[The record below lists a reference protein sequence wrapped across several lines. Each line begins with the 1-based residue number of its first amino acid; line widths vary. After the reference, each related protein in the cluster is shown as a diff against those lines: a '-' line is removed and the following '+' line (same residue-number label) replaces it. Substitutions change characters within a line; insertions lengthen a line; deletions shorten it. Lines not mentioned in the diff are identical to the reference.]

1 LASYFASLRLALKA
15 VQDNDPN
22 AIALNVGQYIPPLKD
37 DPQAQSIDQIKAH
50 LEGYSR
56 FEQPNDLQLQLLA
69 EVVRQAT
76 TNYQPETNSEGLSE
90 STLPAPVDL
99 SKPKPDSPEIEA
111 VEIPE
116 ATSPAENVEGTPDI
130 INPSAVETPAPE
142 PVAAPRINFDPN
154 DFNGFSGLHVGNA
167 VITVESI
174 ASGAQKVSWLAN
186 PSKIYVVSASKD
198 APAASPAMPN
208 FKVITA
214 GSSCELP
221 ERFRFVTVFEFDE
234 PKTRGRLFGSTET
247 LGSVWGFELD
257 AFATQVRMRWQTDDP
272 SAEVRIAKSL
282 NNQDLPSEIAP
293 SFLIYQGLAADTDT
307 FVDEAV
313 QSGEKF
319 QYRIWLERV
328 NAGRVSKSES
338 ISEYVNIPGAIPK
351 IQDFSVR
358 VSELGPN
365 FVDITFRQLDMPNAE
380 VLIYQV
386 QDVPSNRLMGAIAS
400 CEIQPIPLEILKSPD
415 TETYLGKQIIA
426 RPPTVSEGLVTYE
439 SVPLPTE
446 ETGSRTFTSV
456 VTLGGFARIGEISV
470 IDQIGDVSEAELTDR
485 LDYQIVRVAVPE
497 GADFIEVWQTNP
509 SQTWDGIKH
518 TAPNRSVN
526 IATEYRP
533 NGGVLFTKPNP
544 TLPDAV
550 DDLGVD
556 PAKLFIRGASIF
568 KGERHGSPNAFE
580 LHYPGRIEVHVKIDQ
595 LAAQPPARTRGWFGG
610 NQNQVAPAGN
620 LILFKVVAP
629 ASITSDISLHHL
641 QAPAQNG
648 LPVSLRGAIGQIH
661 LNPSRHREWAPYFP
675 SDDGISGPPLT
686 APAGTLVR
694 FVPVFKEFAD
704 IPIFVV
710 DEKIN
715 AEKARLPKAT
725 PSKETYKVILV
736 GAKRSGKTTYVQA
749 LLNYL
754 ENQFAPRFGAVMIP
768 NNVTPAAKYR
778 LDELHKFLKD
788 NKLPLGTPSAKSFDA
803 GPPTKPNDPRI
814 AIKFDFIGDQS
825 PFSSLELFDVA
836 GEDMDAGAAD
846 LYAEQLA
853 AADLVIYLFDP
864 LQLTGVSDALGG
876 VIGMP
881 EQGSNPLTVLLN
893 LAQVLNAAPNRN
905 PKQKVAIAISKFDGL
920 VQASNLQTGGHDFHD
935 TIKLGMSI
943 TRDPNAWD
951 SKKFNEIDGW
961 QVHQEVRGLLQLV
974 PALNPFIQL
983 AKENFGPQTRFFAVS
998 SLGHAT
1004 FSEYMSRAGITS
1016 YRVGDP
1022 IMWLANNSSPAA
1034 G

>member
-1 LASYFASLRLALKA
+1 MASYFASLRLALKA

-37 DPQAQSIDQIKAH
+37 DPKAQSVEQIKTH
-50 LEGYSR
+50 LSGYSR
-56 FEQPNDLQLQLLA
+56 FEQPNELQLQLLA
-69 EVVRQAT
+69 EVVRQAQA
-76 TNYQPETNSEGLSE
+76 NFQSETDSESLPE
-90 STLPAPVDL
+90 STLPAQVD
-99 SKPKPDSPEIEA
+99 SAIELPA
-111 VEIPE
+111 SVEEP
-116 ATSPAENVEGTPDI
+116 SPAD
-130 INPSAVETPAPE
+130 SVETPPAAVDQPTIE
-142 PVAAPRINFDPN
+142 TPSQETAAAPRINFDPN
-154 DFNGFSGLHVGNA
+154 DFNGFSNLHVGNA

-174 ASGAQKVSWLAN
+174 AAGAQRVSWLAN

-214 GSSCELP
+214 GNSCDLP

-257 AFATQVRMRWQTDDP
+257 AFATQVRMRWQTDDS
-272 SAEVRIAKSL
+272 SAEVKIAKSL
-282 NNQDLPSEIAP
+282 NNQDLTNEISP

-313 QSGEKF
+313 QSGERF

-351 IQDFSVR
+351 IEDFSVR
-358 VSELGPN
+358 VSDLGPN
-365 FVDITFRQLDMPNAE
+365 FVDITYRQPDMQNAE

-400 CEIQPIPLEILKSPD
+400 CEIQPISLEILKSPD
-415 TETYLGKQIIA
+415 TESYLGKQIIA
-426 RPPTVSEGLVTYE
+426 RPPTVSEGLVTYAG
-439 SVPLPTE
+439 VPLPTE

-470 IDQIGDVSEAELTDR
+470 IDQIGDVSEAELIDR
-485 LDYQIVRVAVPE
+485 LDYQIVRVGVPD
-497 GADFIEVWQTNP
+497 GAEFIEVWQTNP
-509 SQTWDGIKH
+509 SQTWEGIKD
-518 TAPNRSVN
+518 TLPNRSVN

-533 NGGVLFTKPNP
+533 NGGVLFTKPNQ
-544 TLPDAV
+544 TLPDGI

-568 KGERHGSPNAFE
+568 KGERHGSPNALE

-595 LAAQPPARTRGWFGG
+595 LAAQPQTKTRGWFGG
-610 NQNQVAPAGN
+610 NQNQSTPTGN

-629 ASITSDISLHHL
+629 ASISSDISLHHL
-641 QAPAQNG
+641 QAPAQAG
-648 LPVSLRGAIGQIH
+648 LPISLRGAIGQIH
-661 LNPSRHREWAPYFP
+661 LNPSRHRDWAPYFP

-686 APAGTLVR
+686 APAGTLIR
-694 FVPVFKEFAD
+694 FVPVFNEFGD
-704 IPIFVV
+704 IPIYVV

-754 ENQFAPRFGAVMIP
+754 ENQFAPRFGANMIP
-768 NNVTPAAKYR
+768 NDVTPAAKFR
-778 LDELHKFLKD
+778 LEELHDFLK
-788 NKLPLGTPSAKSFDA
+788 NNTLPLGTPSAKSFDA

-814 AIKFDFIGDQS
+814 AIKFDFIGDQT

-846 LYAEQLA
+846 LYADQLA

-864 LQLTGVSDALGG
+864 LQLTEVASVLRG
-876 VIGMP
+876 VIGLP
-881 EQGSNPLTVLLN
+881 ERGSNPLKVLSN
-893 LAQVLNAAPNRN
+893 LAQVLNSAPNRN

-920 VQASNLQTGGHDFHD
+920 VQASNLKTGGHDFHD

-951 SKKFNEIDGW
+951 SKRFNEIDGW

-983 AKENFGPQTRFFAVS
+983 ARENFGPQTRFFAVS